1 MTVLERTGAATL
13 LQEATITHERILRMS
28 VEQYQAMVQANIL
41 TEDDPVE
48 LLEGWLVQ
56 KSARHPRHQVVTG
69 LIYRALER
77 FVGGG
82 WYVDSQEPITT
93 ADSEPEPDVIVIR
106 GELVNFLQRHPQPHE
121 IALVVEVAEATVR
134 RDRGAKKRIYAR
146 AGIPVY
152 WLVNL
157 VNQTVSVYAEPDSA
171 ASPPDYRRH
180 KLYCPGEEIPVVVDG
195 TVIGQLAVNEILPVI
210 AK

>member
-1 MTVLERTGAATL
+1 MTVLERPGAAAPP
-13 LQEATITHERILRMS
+13 QEAAITHDRIWRMS
-28 VEQYQAMVQANIL
+28 VEQYRAMVQAGIL

-48 LLEGWLVQ
+48 MLEGWLAQ
-56 KSARHPRHQVVTG
+56 KSARNPRHQVVTG

-77 FVGGG
+77 LLGGG
-82 WYVDSQEPITT
+82 WYVDSQEPVTT
-93 ADSEPEPDVIVIR
+93 TDSEPEPDVTVIR
-106 GELVNFLQRHPQPHE
+106 GEILDYLQRHPHPHE

-134 RDRGAKKRIYAR
+134 RDRGTKKRIYAR

-157 VNQTVSVYAEPDSA
+157 VNQTVVVYTEPDSA

-180 KLYCPGEEIPVVVDG
+180 KIYCPGEQIPVVVDG
-195 TVIGQLAVNEILPVI
+195 TVIGQLAVDEILPVMPG
-210 AK
+210 